1 MNKSSLTQFTN
12 KENIHLLWDVLLDE
26 LNVNTNN
33 KAMISNIKTVFE
45 SNINPF
51 TSRANSKAQI
61 IELNKQFLGQVVL
74 AVNRLFPQLKQDQ
87 NIKKITITNEDV
99 AEPYRIEDIQSARQS
114 EFDNAFE
121 KKRMELD
128 TYMTPQK
135 PKSVDFTDK
144 FVEGKITA
152 MDSLLAEKMNQ
163 RNLEIGQ
170 FITNSETEKWLQAKD
185 TSVKS
190 ENINANNIQT
200 NNIQTNNIKQTNSR
214 LKYINNELSD
224 FNKTVKRVSWDE
236 RATGDERTI
245 RDERAI
251 RDEREE
257 EPVISIFQ
265 KLKKTNNEQI
275 NEKQYI
281 VEQTNEKQY
290 IEQKSTPL
298 PEIKQEVIQRNVL
311 QVNPQVTTQVSTPV
325 TTQVSPMIPN
335 NEIIKN
341 LNEVNQ
347 KIDTLTNLVNKLIND
362 LQINKDLQNV

>member
-1 MNKSSLTQFTN
+1 MNNNSLQHFTN

-144 FVEGKITA
+144 FVEGKITS

-170 FITNSETEKWLQAKD
+170 FITNSETEKWLQAKE

-190 ENINANNIQT
+190 ENINASNIQ
-200 NNIQTNNIKQTNSR
+200 QPSSR
-214 LKYINNELSD
+214 LKYINNDVPD

-236 RATGDERTI
+236 RATGDEHVTG
-245 RDERAI
+245 DK
-251 RDEREE
+251 REE

-265 KLKKTNNEQI
+265 KLKKTNNEQTY
-275 NEKQYI
+275 NEQTYK
-281 VEQTNEKQY
+281 EQTNEKQY

-298 PEIKQEVIQRNVL
+298 PDIKQEVIQRNV
-311 QVNPQVTTQVSTPV
+311 VQVST
-325 TTQVSPMIPN
+325 QVNPMIPN

-347 KIDTLTNLVNKLIND
+347 KIDTLTNLVNKIID
-362 LQINKDLQNV
+362 VLQINKDLQSE

>member
-1 MNKSSLTQFTN
+1 MSVIQNFKNKD
-12 KENIHLLWDVLLDE
+12 NIHLLWDVLLDE
-26 LNVNTNN
+26 LNVNTSN

-45 SNINPF
+45 SNIQPF
-51 TSRANSKAQI
+51 TSRANPKSQI

-74 AVNRLFPQLKQDQ
+74 AVNRLFPQLKQEQ
-87 NIKKITITNEDV
+87 NLKKITITNEEIV
-99 AEPYRIEDIQSARQS
+99 EPYRIEDIQTARQN
-114 EFDNAFE
+114 EFKNAFE

-144 FVEGKITA
+144 FVEEKITG

-163 RNLEIGQ
+163 RNLELGH
-170 FITNSETEKWLQAKD
+170 FITNSETEKWLQAKE

-190 ENINANNIQT
+190 ENIQT
-200 NNIQTNNIKQTNSR
+200 NNIQTNNIKQPNSQ

-236 RATGDERTI
+236 RATG
-245 RDERAI
+245 
-251 RDEREE
+251 EE

-265 KLKKTNNEQI
+265 KLKKTNNEQT

-298 PEIKQEVIQRNVL
+298 PEIKQEVIQRNGV
-311 QVNPQVTTQVSTPV
+311 
-325 TTQVSPMIPN
+325 QVSPIIPN

-362 LQINKDLQNV
+362 LQINKDSQSV

>member
-1 MNKSSLTQFTN
+1 MNKSSLNQFTN

-33 KAMISNIKTVFE
+33 KTMVSNIKTVFE

-74 AVNRLFPQLKQDQ
+74 AVNRLFPQLKQEQ

-144 FVEGKITA
+144 FVEEKITG

-163 RNLEIGQ
+163 RNLELGH
-170 FITNSETEKWLQAKD
+170 FITNSETEKWLQAKE

-190 ENINANNIQT
+190 ENIQT
-200 NNIQTNNIKQTNSR
+200 NNIQTNNIKQPNSQ

-236 RATGDERTI
+236 RATG
-245 RDERAI
+245 
-251 RDEREE
+251 EE

-265 KLKKTNNEQI
+265 KLKKTNNEQT

-298 PEIKQEVIQRNVL
+298 PEIKQEVIQRNGV
-311 QVNPQVTTQVSTPV
+311 
-325 TTQVSPMIPN
+325 QVSPIIPN

-362 LQINKDLQNV
+362 LQINKDSQSV